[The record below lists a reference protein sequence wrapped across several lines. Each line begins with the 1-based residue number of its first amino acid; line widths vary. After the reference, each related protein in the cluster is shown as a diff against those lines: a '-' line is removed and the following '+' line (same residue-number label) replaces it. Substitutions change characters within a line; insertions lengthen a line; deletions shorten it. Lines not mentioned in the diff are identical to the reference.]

1 MKVSYRDIVAKQ
13 TVDLLN
19 EILKHRSQDLPFR
32 VSRYLGVR
40 LMKALQERWKEFDAE
55 RAELLKRYGV
65 ESGENQYTVGADSM
79 RDYVTAFEAL
89 LSEQVDLTNVDK
101 IKAEDLQNAKLT
113 SAEWVALDW
122 LVTE

>member
-1 MKVSYRDIVAKQ
+1 MKVAYRDIVAKQ

-19 EILKHRSQDLPFR
+19 EIIKHRSQDLPFR
-32 VSRYLGVR
+32 VSRYIGVR

-55 RAELLKRYGV
+55 RAELLKRYGI
-65 ESGENQYTVGADSM
+65 ESGENEYTVDADNISA
-79 RDYVTAFEAL
+79 YAAAFEAL
-89 LSEQVDLTNVDK
+89 LSEQVELTNVDK

-122 LVTE
+122 LVAE